1 MKKNELNG
9 QHTPCRRLLIS
20 NAQVAD
26 WLVLSKLNGQP
37 PVHPIRL
44 LGLSTLLNMVND
56 RKNGRNHRR
65 AECLLKQLRAAV
77 KKEFGKDMGE
87 ILGLPNMTKQDR
99 TQLMQINDGII
110 VSIDQ
115 LKLQLMQL
123 RHHKDEVS
131 AKVKRDTERK
141 ALDN

>member
-1 MKKNELNG
+1 MNSLKG
-9 QHTPCRRLLIS
+9 
-20 NAQVAD
+20 A
-26 WLVLSKLNGQP
+26 
-37 PVHPIRL
+37 VH
-44 LGLSTLLNMVND
+44 LLNMVRD
-56 RKNGRNHRR
+56 RKNDRCQRQGRQN
-65 AECLLKQLRAAV
+65 AEKVLNQLRKAV

-99 TQLMQINDGII
+99 TQLIQINDGII

-115 LKLQLMQL
+115 LKLQLVQL

-131 AKVKRDTERK
+131 AKAKRDSERK

>member
-1 MKKNELNG
+1 M
-9 QHTPCRRLLIS
+9 
-20 NAQVAD
+20 A
-26 WLVLSKLNGQP
+26 
-37 PVHPIRL
+37 
-44 LGLSTLLNMVND
+44 ND
-56 RKNGRNHRR
+56 RKNRNHRR

-77 KKEFGKDMGE
+77 KKDFGKDMEE

-99 TQLMQINDGII
+99 TQLMQMNDGII

-115 LKLQLMQL
+115 LKLQLVQL

>member
-1 MKKNELNG
+1 MARSVQTERTASCAS
-9 QHTPCRRLLIS
+9 H
-20 NAQVAD
+20 
-26 WLVLSKLNGQP
+26 P
-37 PVHPIRL
+37 PVGAVH
-44 LGLSTLLNMVND
+44 LLNMAND
-56 RKNGRNHRR
+56 RKNDRNHRR

-77 KKEFGKDMGE
+77 KKEFGKDMEE

-99 TQLMQINDGII
+99 TQLMQMNDGII

-115 LKLQLMQL
+115 LKLQLVQL